1 MSSLINQVYRF
12 GDFTLDSDQR
22 VLLRAGK
29 LVPLTPKVF
38 DTLQILVEN
47 RGRIVAKDEL
57 MKRLWPDTFVEEA
70 NITYNIQQL
79 RKSLN
84 DDARNPRYVGT
95 VARRGYRFLA
105 DIETLPCENGT
116 AANRLA
122 GNGFVAQGPN
132 LPGETGA
139 ISPTSDQNT
148 LQPAAAGLSKR
159 FIAVGAAVLMLLAGG
174 VLVWRFLSSSER
186 SLPEDRRPAS
196 SSLKLER
203 LTATGQS
210 RMVAISPDGKYL
222 AYSRGVERKS
232 GLWLRQFATN
242 TNVEIVPADA
252 LIYGL
257 AFSNSGEYLYFVK
270 GEPNATTLYRVSFF
284 GGVPTKIID
293 HLEGNFSISADDRQ
307 VALLRQSASSNGEE
321 MYSLIIVNSDGSGE
335 RTLLV
340 ESYPNSLET
349 PLWSP
354 DGRSI
359 ICAYGSS
366 EGGGQDVGLVA
377 VAVTD
382 GTKHNLS
389 SEKFFRIAKMAWL
402 PGKNALV
409 MSARKNLGD
418 NNQLWRV
425 SYPGM
430 QTSQISDELSPFL
443 DLSIAANADRAVASQ
458 ATRLSDI
465 WVGPSRDPNDLKK
478 VTQAI
483 DNFCWTPDGRLV
495 YASTTSGN
503 RDLWI
508 MNKDGTEQKQLTV
521 DPAVDAAP
529 AVTPD
534 NRYIIFTSN
543 RTGVFQVW
551 RMNVDGSNQVQ
562 LTNGVSKDHPTIS
575 ADGKW
580 VFYNTTDDWN
590 LWKVPIDG
598 GESLQLTEYVA
609 YWPAVSPDGKL
620 IACSGRSGSKRDI
633 LIVPV
638 TGGQPLKRLEFRGTS
653 PSSARIKWTPDGNA
667 VIYPTVIDGPTL
679 ILRQPLNGGL
689 SEEVVR
695 FPHDELFDFGYS
707 NNGQYLAA
715 TLGGWQHDV
724 VLINDLTK

>member
-1 MSSLINQVYRF
+1 MSSLTNQLYRF
-12 GDFTLDSDQR
+12 GEFTLDADQR

-29 LVPLTPKVF
+29 PLALTPKVF
-38 DTLQILVEN
+38 DTLQILVES
-47 RGRIVAKDEL
+47 RGRIVEKDEL
-57 MKRLWPDTFVEEA
+57 MRRLWPDTFVEEA

-84 DDARNPRYVGT
+84 DDARNPRYIGT
-95 VARRGYRFLA
+95 VARRGYRFIA
-105 DIETLPCENGT
+105 DIETVPCENGQ
-116 AANRLA
+116 AASQLA
-122 GNGFVAQGPN
+122 GNGFVNQLQN
-132 LPGETGA
+132 LPPET
-139 ISPTSDQNT
+139 
-148 LQPAAAGLSKR
+148 AAADEDTLPASLAAARASKR
-159 FIAVGAAVLMLLAGG
+159 FIAVAIASVILLSGG
-174 VLVWRFLSSSER
+174 VLLLWRFSARTNRSSAEVR
-186 SLPEDRRPAS
+186 GPEKA
-196 SSLKLER
+196 SLKLER

-222 AYSRGVERKS
+222 AYSRGIERKS

-252 LIYGL
+252 LIFGL

-284 GGVPTKIID
+284 GGVPTKIFD
-293 HLEGNFSISADDRQ
+293 HLEGNFSLSADDRQ
-307 VALLRQSASSNGEE
+307 VALLRQTVSSNGEQQ
-321 MYSLIIVNSDGSGE
+321 YSLITINADGSGE

-340 ESYPNSLET
+340 GTYPNSLEA

-354 DGRSI
+354 DGKSI

-366 EGGGQDVGLVA
+366 EGGGQDVHLVEVR
-377 VAVTD
+377 VAD
-382 GTKHNLS
+382 GAKKDLS
-389 SEKFFRIAKMAWL
+389 PEKFFRIAKMAWL

-430 QTSQISDELSPFL
+430 QISQISEELSPFL

-465 WVGPSRDPNDLKK
+465 WVGPSREPQNLRKI
-478 VTQAI
+478 TQAI

-508 MNKDGTEQKQLTV
+508 MNVDGSEQKQLTV

-534 NRYIIFTSN
+534 SRYIIFTSN
-543 RTGVFQVW
+543 RTGSFQVW
-551 RMNVDGSNQVQ
+551 RMNLDGSNQIQ

-575 ADGKW
+575 ADGRW
-580 VFYNTTDDWN
+580 VYYNTTADWN
-590 LWKVPIDG
+590 LWQVSIDG
-598 GESLQLTEYVA
+598 GEPLQLTEYFA

-620 IACSGRSGSKRDI
+620 IACSGRTGSKREI
-633 LIVPV
+633 LILPV
-638 TGGQPLKRLEFRGTS
+638 AGGEPVKRLEFRGTGLS
-653 PSSARIKWTPDGNA
+653 GARIKWTPDGKS
-667 VIYPTVIDGPTL
+667 VIYPTVLDGPTL
-679 ILRQPLNGGL
+679 ILRQPLNGATT
-689 SEEVVR
+689 EEIVR
-695 FPHDELFDFGYS
+695 FEHDELFDFGYS
-707 NNGQYLAA
+707 SNGQYLAA

-724 VLINDLTK
+724 VLINDLNK

>member
-1 MSSLINQVYRF
+1 
-12 GDFTLDSDQR
+12 
-22 VLLRAGK
+22 
-29 LVPLTPKVF
+29 
-38 DTLQILVEN
+38 
-47 RGRIVAKDEL
+47 
-57 MKRLWPDTFVEEA
+57 
-70 NITYNIQQL
+70 
-79 RKSLN
+79 
-84 DDARNPRYVGT
+84 
-95 VARRGYRFLA
+95 
-105 DIETLPCENGT
+105 
-116 AANRLA
+116 
-122 GNGFVAQGPN
+122 
-132 LPGETGA
+132 
-139 ISPTSDQNT
+139 
-148 LQPAAAGLSKR
+148 
-159 FIAVGAAVLMLLAGG
+159 
-174 VLVWRFLSSSER
+174 
-186 SLPEDRRPAS
+186 
-196 SSLKLER
+196 
-203 LTATGQS
+203 
-210 RMVAISPDGKYL
+210 
-222 AYSRGVERKS
+222 
-232 GLWLRQFATN
+232 
-242 TNVEIVPADA
+242 
-252 LIYGL
+252 
-257 AFSNSGEYLYFVK
+257 
-270 GEPNATTLYRVSFF
+270 
-284 GGVPTKIID
+284 
-293 HLEGNFSISADDRQ
+293 
-307 VALLRQSASSNGEE
+307 
-321 MYSLIIVNSDGSGE
+321 
-335 RTLLV
+335 
-340 ESYPNSLET
+340 
-349 PLWSP
+349 
-354 DGRSI
+354 
-359 ICAYGSS
+359 
-366 EGGGQDVGLVA
+366 